1 MTTRRLLVAA
11 VIAVGCHRPTP
22 ETATTSQPAEAPPHA
37 SSSNDQARELLKA
50 GQGDQ
55 ALAKLPEGSSDPE
68 VLALR
73 GLAWAKKAELAPLPT
88 PPPVAPGLKGPA
100 PQAPEFKPEELQAIE
115 SFERALSASA
125 GHPLASLGLADLLA
139 PHALRRYSAPAT
151 TKPTGRRPRGPADAA
166 AVPESGPDFRPERVI
181 QSYRAA
187 IQGDPASKEAA
198 GRLVDFALRVGRLDD
213 ADQALQE
220 LVRRDREK
228 PEPLVRY
235 GDFLAAQRKDPL
247 AAIEQY
253 RQALIWK
260 PDDVATRA
268 KIADIY
274 IGQGIDF
281 YGKNQYAVAEARF
294 LDAQKYVS
302 DPRSPQGLKIQD
314 YMGKLRSIR
323 APYAK

>member
-1 MTTRRLLVAA
+1 MNNRGLLAVALFSM
-11 VIAVGCHRPTP
+11 GCHRPAP
-22 ETATTSQPAEAPPHA
+22 EAAPQSHEAVAPPHA
-37 SSSNDQARELLKA
+37 ATSNDQARELLKA

-55 ALAKLPEGSSDPE
+55 ALALLPEGSADPE
-68 VLALR
+68 ILALR
-73 GLAWAKKAELAPLPT
+73 GMAWAKKAELAPLPT
-88 PPPVAPGLKGPA
+88 PPPSAPGLKGPPA
-100 PQAPEFKPEELQAIE
+100 QAAEFKPEELQAVE
-115 SFERALSASA
+115 AFERALAASA

-139 PHALRRYSAPAT
+139 PHSLRRYSAPTVA
-151 TKPTGRRPRGPADAA
+151 KPSGRRPRAA
-166 AVPESGPDFRPERVI
+166 ADSPPAAEPGPDFRPERVI
-181 QSYRAA
+181 QCYRAA
-187 IQGDPASKEAA
+187 IQGDPASKEAV
-198 GRLVDFALRVGRLDD
+198 GRLVEFALRVGRTDD

-235 GDFLAAQRKDPL
+235 GDFLVTQRRDPM

-281 YGKNQYAVAEARF
+281 YGKNQYSVAEARF
-294 LDAQKYVS
+294 LDAQKYVA

-314 YMGKLRSIR
+314 YMGKLRAIR